1 MSEHR
6 RPIRI
11 VLVDDHEMVLV
22 GLRALLSG
30 QPDFEVVG
38 ETGRGAEVVEL
49 VRRTQP
55 DVVLLDARLP
65 DLSGPDVCR
74 HLKEAFPN
82 IKVMMLTVYTDSDLL
97 DESIRAGA
105 DGYVIKDVER
115 FALAESIRAIH
126 RGETPLSPQV
136 AGRVL
141 DQVRHGVP
149 SSQLARLT
157 DRKVEILKLLA
168 EGYSNREIANR
179 VHLSENT
186 VKTHLQSIFDELGV
200 KNRVQAAIVAAR
212 AKVI

>member
-1 MSEHR
+1 MTER

-11 VLVDDHEMVLV
+11 VLVDDHEMVRV
-22 GLRALLSG
+22 GLKALLSG
-30 QPDFEVVG
+30 QPDFEVIG
-38 ETGRGAEVVEL
+38 ETGRGAEAVEL

-55 DVVLLDARLP
+55 DVALLDARLP
-65 DLSGPDVCR
+65 DLPGPDVCR
-74 HLKEAFPN
+74 QLKEAFPSV
-82 IKVMMLTVYTDSDLL
+82 KVMILTVYTDTDLL
-97 DESIRAGA
+97 DASIKAGA

-115 FALAESIRAIH
+115 FALEESIRAVH

-136 AGRVL
+136 AGQVL

-149 SSQLARLT
+149 DSQVARLT
-157 DRKVEILKLLA
+157 DRQVEILKLLA
-168 EGYSNREIANR
+168 EGYSNREIATR

-212 AKVI
+212 AKMI

>member
-1 MSEHR
+1 MTEQR

-11 VLVDDHEMVLV
+11 VLVDDHEMVRV
-22 GLRALLSG
+22 GLKALLSG

-38 ETGRGAEVVEL
+38 ETGRGAEVL
-49 VRRTQP
+49 DLARQMQP

-65 DLSGPDVCR
+65 DVTGPDVCR
-74 HLKEAFPN
+74 LLKEAFPN
-82 IKVMMLTVYTDSDLL
+82 VKVMVLTVYTDSDLL
-97 DESIRAGA
+97 DASIKAGA

-115 FALAESIRAIH
+115 FTLEESIRAVY

-136 AGRVL
+136 AGRIL
-141 DQVRHGVP
+141 DQVRHGGP
-149 SSQLARLT
+149 DSELTRLT
-157 DRKVEILKLLA
+157 GRQVEILKLLA
-168 EGYSNREIANR
+168 EGYSNREIATR

-212 AKVI
+212 AKAI

>member
-1 MSEHR
+1 MTEHR

-11 VLVDDHEMVLV
+11 VLVDDHEMVRV
-22 GLRALLSG
+22 GLKALLSG
-30 QPDFEVVG
+30 QPDFEVIG
-38 ETGRGAEVVEL
+38 ETGRGAEAVEL

-55 DVVLLDARLP
+55 DVALLDARLP
-65 DLSGPDVCR
+65 DLPGPDVCR
-74 HLKEAFPN
+74 QLKEAFPN
-82 IKVMMLTVYTDSDLL
+82 LKVMILTVYTDTDLL
-97 DESIRAGA
+97 DASIKAGA
-105 DGYVIKDVER
+105 DGYVIKDVEQ
-115 FALAESIRAIH
+115 FALEESIRAVH

-136 AGRVL
+136 AGQVL
-141 DQVRHGVP
+141 DQVRRGVP
-149 SSQLARLT
+149 DSQVARLS
-157 DRKVEILKLLA
+157 DRQVEILKLLA